1 MAEKIR
7 VNYQELNE
15 MAQLVDKAAQHLQES
30 TAKLAQKAAQDMQGG
45 TLTGDVGEA
54 FASALGG
61 PFVAS
66 VNKLGQKLEEVA
78 NDIRAA
84 IRDMQSADRDAAGQF

>member
-7 VNYQELNE
+7 VNYQELEE
-15 MAQLVDKAAQHLQES
+15 MAQLVDKAAQHLQDT
-30 TAKLAQKAAQDMQGG
+30 TAKLAQKASQDMQGG
-45 TLTGDVGEA
+45 TLTGDIGEA

-66 VNKLGQKLEEVA
+66 VNKLGQKLDEVA
-78 NDIRAA
+78 KDIRAA
-84 IRDMQSADRDAAGQF
+84 VKDMQSADNDAAGQF

>member
-30 TAKLAQKAAQDMQGG
+30 TAKLAQKAAQVLQ
-45 TLTGDVGEA
+45 
-54 FASALGG
+54 
-61 PFVAS
+61 
-66 VNKLGQKLEEVA
+66 
-78 NDIRAA
+78 
-84 IRDMQSADRDAAGQF
+84 QSAGTVQKSKQIFGGGKEEAEVPVGCQHVFAWEIKPQ